1 MLIQPAILTDL
12 TDILEPQKIAYQREA
27 KLLNNF
33 NIQPLSQTF
42 AEIETEFNQ
51 GTFLTLITREE
62 K

>member
-12 TDILEPQKIAYQREA
+12 TDILELQKIAYQREA

-33 NIQPLSQTF
+33 NIQPLTQTL
-42 AEIETEFNQ
+42 AEIEIEFNQ